1 MKILMAASESV
12 PFAKTGGLADV
23 VHSLSGELRRMRFD
37 VRLILPLYRGLRER
51 FRLEDTGIE
60 LAIPLGSRNYQGRI
74 YRYRDETF
82 FIHSDEFFDR
92 EELYGT
98 AEGAYE
104 DNAFRFL
111 FFSRAVPEAARAL
124 DIRPHVVHLND
135 WQTSMVALYMRTLYR
150 KDFRKTASLLTIHNL
165 GYQGVFPASAMTL
178 TGLPTEMFNFREL
191 EFYGQLNLLKGG
203 IISAD
208 AISTV
213 SEKYASEILEPEY
226 GFRLQGL
233 LAERSKDI
241 TGILNGIDYS
251 RWDFKG
257 APCSYRAANMEGKN
271 RCRNALIRACSF
283 RHRKR
288 PIAGMVSRLDPQKG
302 IELLADAAHELF
314 AHGVNL
320 VVLGRGDEELR
331 QRLRGLRKKYPE
343 QFFLK
348 LDYDEAFARLVYAG
362 SDLFLVP
369 SRYEPCGLTQM
380 IAMRYGTVPLARATG
395 GLADTIEDYD
405 HLKGTGS
412 GFLFSGHNP
421 SAFLECLKRA
431 LCVYSDDE
439 RWRALRSRCMRRNF
453 SWKDSARKY
462 ASLYRRLQTRVAG

>member
-1 MKILMAASESV
+1 MNILMAASESV

-23 VHSLSGELRRMRFD
+23 VHSLSGELRRMKFD
-37 VRLILPLYRGLRER
+37 VRIILPLYQGIRER
-51 FRLEDTGIE
+51 FGLEDTGIE
-60 LAIPLGSRNYQGRI
+60 LAIPLGSRDYRGGV
-74 YRYRDETF
+74 YRYRDEAF
-82 FIHSDEFFDR
+82 FIRSDEFFDR

-98 AEGAYE
+98 AGGAYE

-111 FFSRAVPEAARAL
+111 FFSRAVPEAVRAL
-124 DIRPHVVHLND
+124 DLRPHIVHLND
-135 WQTSMVALYMRTLYR
+135 WQTAMVALYMRTLYR

-203 IISAD
+203 VISAD

-213 SEKYASEILEPEY
+213 SEKYAREVLEPEY
-226 GFRLQGL
+226 GFRLDGL
-233 LAERSKDI
+233 LAERSKDV

-257 APCSYRAANMEGKN
+257 APSAYHAGNMEGKN

-283 RHRKR
+283 RNRRR

-302 IELLADAAHELF
+302 IEVLAAAAPEFF
-314 AHGVNL
+314 ARGANL
-320 VVLGRGDEELR
+320 VVLGRGDEELQR
-331 QRLRGLRKKYPE
+331 RLRGLRKKYPG

-348 LDYDEAFARLVYAG
+348 LDYDEAFARLVYTG
-362 SDLFLVP
+362 SDLFLIP

-412 GFLFSGHNP
+412 GFLFSDYNP
-421 SAFLECLKRA
+421 SAFLECVKRA

-439 RWRALRSRCMRRNF
+439 GWRALRARCMRKNF

-462 ASLYRRLQTRVAG
+462 ASLYRGLQGKVAG